1 MTYRKIKL
9 YADDVLLY
17 TTIRTVDDCHKLQAD
32 LYSLEQWTKK
42 WNMLFNPAKCEFLKV
57 SNKCNPILMHYYI
70 QGQEIKHSTS
80 AQYLG
85 IKIEEHLTWNDHVKT
100 VTIKANKVKGF
111 LQRKLKHCPTSI
123 KARFYSSMIRPILEY
138 ASAIW
143 SPHTQRNVDLVEAVQ
158 RRSVR
163 FIFNN
168 YSPYASVT
176 EMLERLDFKTL
187 AERRNESKL
196 IYLYKIVNNLVEINT
211 DDILFPQP
219 PIHNTRGHQLR
230 FLPPP
235 SRINSYHYSFFTSAI
250 RQWNNLP
257 KSVISSS
264 SVEHF
269 KSLLNL

>member
-1 MTYRKIKL
+1 MKY
-9 YADDVLLY
+9 
-17 TTIRTVDDCHKLQAD
+17 
-32 LYSLEQWTKK
+32 
-42 WNMLFNPAKCEFLKV
+42 AKCEFLRV

-85 IKIEEHLTWNDHVKT
+85 VTIDEHLMWNDHVKT
-100 VTIKANKVKGF
+100 VTSKPNKVKDF
-111 LQRKLKHCPTSI
+111 LQCSIKHCPTSI
-123 KARFYSSMIRPILEY
+123 KARCYSSMIRPILEY

-143 SPHTQRNVDLVEAVQ
+143 SPYTQRNIDLVEAVQ

-176 EMLERLDFKTL
+176 EMLERIDFKTL

-196 IYLYKIVNNLVEINT
+196 IYLYKIVNDLVEINT
-211 DDILFPQP
+211 DDILFSRPS
-219 PIHNTRGHQLR
+219 IHNTRGHQLR
-230 FLPPP
+230 FLLPPT
-235 SRINSYHYSFFTSAI
+235 RINSYHYSFFPSAI
-250 RQWNNLP
+250 QQWNNLP
-257 KSVISSS
+257 KSVINTS

-269 KSLLNL
+269 KSLLT